1 MQLINKFK
9 KMSLKGRIAIVFA
22 VSTFIPLLFTVVFSY
37 FTMSSI
43 LTNKLNTTFNS
54 NLNQIRLTLENTIDD
69 MNYVSQQIDFSENIN
84 ITLENYLKL
93 EPSLEKTQLYD
104 EIKNELN
111 VITFSNPNI
120 GLSLLYIEEDDSYVF
135 NSHWAKDDFT
145 LRNDPLFIKGYKIDN
160 FGPHVSMER
169 FNNKS
174 VLSTVRELD
183 INYSQ
188 NVYLYIESNLD
199 LTKNILESDNVINET
214 SYLILDE
221 NKKIIYSEQEKAFS
235 INQTF
240 NPQSNKNYGTTDGY
254 YWFREDTER
263 GWSIVSLIS
272 VSQYNEEINQWIIM
286 MIYIAILFVVISLVV
301 GLLLWKT
308 FYKPL
313 NQFNREVKL
322 MGDSNFHSEIVQT
335 SIPEFIDLTH
345 RFRYMRK
352 QISTLITEIE
362 QKERNRADL
371 EVEKLLHQI
380 NPHFL
385 MNTLDTAR
393 WLAVSGEKDQV
404 IHLISSLNKILYYN
418 MGKLGQSSTLKDE
431 LDSME
436 QYLQLQQIRY
446 DFTYNI
452 NIYLDDR
459 LLNTYVPRFILQPIV
474 ENSIYHGLVD
484 DGQIDVNIQLHNHEI
499 MIEVKD
505 DGRGM
510 SREKIN
516 RILYTD
522 QLEEKKQGMGIGL
535 NYVKRI
541 LEKTYHKKAR
551 IEIVST
557 INKGTSVILYIPN
570 GGEKSDSSIISRGR

>member
-1 MQLINKFK
+1 MEVSVIFKLINKFK
-9 KMSLKGRIAIVFA
+9 KMSLKGRIAILFA
-22 VSTFIPLLFTVVFSY
+22 VSTFFPLLFTVVFSY
-37 FTMSSI
+37 HTMSSI

-54 NLNQIRLTLENTIDD
+54 NLSQIRLTLENTVDD

-84 ITLENYLKL
+84 ITLQNYL
-93 EPSLEKTQLYD
+93 EMEDSLEKKQLYE

-120 GLSLLYIEEDDSYVF
+120 GLSLLYIEEEDSYVF

-145 LRNDPLFIKGYKIDN
+145 LRNEPLFIKGYKIDN

-174 VLSTVRELD
+174 VLSTVRELS
-183 INYSQ
+183 INYPQ

-199 LTKNILESDNVINET
+199 LTKNILETDNVINDT

-221 NKKIIYSEQEKAFS
+221 NKKIIYTEQEEAFS
-235 INQTF
+235 VSQTF
-240 NPQSNKNYGTTDGY
+240 HPKSDTNYGTTDGY

-272 VSQYNEEINQWIIM
+272 ISQYNEEINQWIIM
-286 MIYIAILFVVISLVV
+286 MMYIAILFVMISLVV

-335 SIPEFIDLTH
+335 SIPEFMELTH

-362 QKERNRADL
+362 LKERNRADL

-393 WLAVSGEKDQV
+393 WLAVSGEKNQV

-431 LDSME
+431 LESME

-446 DFTYNI
+446 DFIYHINI
-452 NIYLDDR
+452 NLDHD
-459 LLNTYVPRFILQPIV
+459 LLTTSVPRFILQPIV
-474 ENSIYHGLVD
+474 ENSIYHGLVE
-484 DGQIDVNIQLHNHEI
+484 DGQIDVNIQLHHNEI
-499 MIEVKD
+499 MIEIKD

-510 SREKIN
+510 SRKKIN
-516 RILYTD
+516 KILHTD

-541 LEKTYHKKAR
+541 LERTYNHKAR
-551 IEIVST
+551 IEIIS
-557 INKGTSVILYIPN
+557 ILDHGTSVILYIPN
-570 GGEKSDSSIISRGR
+570 GGE